1 MELSPEVRPVPLKI
15 AGVIGMLTSALYLT
29 VVLNQGDGLGPELF
43 WLVLMAT
50 GALLAWY
57 ANRFEGRRG
66 AMAAAA
72 IFFVLGL
79 VSPWVLAVAFLIAV
93 ALCVAG
99 FVDFA
104 PNEL

>member
-1 MELSPEVRPVPLKI
+1 MRPIPLKI

-50 GALLAWY
+50 AALLAWY
-57 ANRFEGRRG
+57 ADRFEGRRG

-72 IFFVLGL
+72 IYFVLGL
-79 VSPWVLAVAFLIAV
+79 VSPWVLAVAFLVAV

-104 PNEL
+104 SDEL

>member
-1 MELSPEVRPVPLKI
+1 MELSGEVRPVPLKI
-15 AGVIGMLTSALYLT
+15 AGVIGMLTTALYLT
-29 VVLNQGDGLGPELF
+29 VVLNQGDGFGPELF

-50 GALLAWY
+50 AALLAWY
-57 ANRFEGRRG
+57 ADRFAGRRG

-79 VSPWVLAVAFLIAV
+79 VSPWVLAVAFLAAV
-93 ALCVAG
+93 VLCIVG

-104 PNEL
+104 SDEH